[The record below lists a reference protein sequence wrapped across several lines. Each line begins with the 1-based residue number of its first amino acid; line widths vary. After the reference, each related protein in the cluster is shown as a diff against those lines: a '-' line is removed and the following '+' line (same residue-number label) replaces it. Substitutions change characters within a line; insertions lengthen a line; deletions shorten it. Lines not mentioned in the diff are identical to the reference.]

1 MVSDMSKT
9 NEAVAGAREALN
21 DNPLSPEALILLAR
35 ASEQDGEK
43 DRTSRLMILASR
55 VTPRDLRSQLWLLD
69 QDLRGARVDSALE
82 RIDVLLRGQLPDVV
96 AAALPDPNARTL
108 SLGLREAPSDESAV
122 AAGLVHRPL
131 KPRHRSL
138 RVGLSVRGASSRGAW
153 TYRKRAD
160 SLLDARQECS
170 MRPMTPGFA
179 RSRPN
184 TARKRISCYNAP
196 QLRTCLSIGS
206 SRQYL
211 MLRPRST
218 PRMTREF

>member
-82 RIDVLLRGQLPDVV
+82 QIDVLLRGQLPDVV
-96 AAALPDPNARTL
+96 AAALAPILTREPYRSGYVKLLRTNPPWRPVWFTDLL
-108 SLGLREAPSDESAV
+108 SRATDLSALDYLFAELQAGAHGPTERELTVFLTRLTEAGMFDEAHD
-122 AAGLVHRPL
+122 AWL
-131 KPRHRSL
+131 RSL
-138 RVGLSVRGASSRGAW
+138 PPEH
-153 TYRKRAD
+153 RKEAD
-160 SLLDARQECS
+160 LL
-170 MRPMTPGFA
+170 
-179 RSRPN
+179 
-184 TARKRISCYNAP
+184 
-196 QLRTCLSIGS
+196 L
-206 SRQYL
+206 
-211 MLRPRST
+211 
-218 PRMTREF
+218 